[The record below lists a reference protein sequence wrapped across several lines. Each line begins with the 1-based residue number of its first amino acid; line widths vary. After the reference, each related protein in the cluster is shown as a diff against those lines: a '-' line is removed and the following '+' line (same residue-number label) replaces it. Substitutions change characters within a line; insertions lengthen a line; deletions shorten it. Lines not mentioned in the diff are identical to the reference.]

1 MLSFY
6 LKISVTVKRLFLIS
20 HKKWNLGTVQYFLTL
35 GGRDMLIHEKSSNT
49 VEKVKRLCLRFRTT
63 RIWDFLVATCFCI
76 LLCSPSAK
84 NFKGYLVDT
93 Y

>member
-6 LKISVTVKRLFLIS
+6 LKISVTVKKLFLIS

-49 VEKVKRLCLRFRTT
+49 VEKVK
-63 RIWDFLVATCFCI
+63 
-76 LLCSPSAK
+76 
-84 NFKGYLVDT
+84 
-93 Y
+93 